1 MVAEDSS
8 KTSGSP
14 KVDTKPPFQS
24 VKDAVTLF
32 GEAAL
37 CGDIPA
43 IKKPKHQSTEGL
55 LPKERQLHLVQEEV
69 TRLKEQLK
77 KVETTKGQALSELES
92 VNQTVEDLTQKLKV
106 VCDSKDSA
114 IQATEEANNGH
125 SEVEDGSWK
134 VDLKTAREQYKAAIA
149 QLDAAKEEVRNMR
162 RDCVASAEEKA
173 EAHRQENEA
182 KIATKA
188 NMERAGKVSR
198 EIETLQESIQKL
210 KLARLH
216 VKEDEGKVYAEKD
229 VQRQSYKTRLG
240 ELSKELTSLRK
251 EINPALIKDLETQLA
266 QTTSTIEA
274 LRKEMDS
281 ARSSDLASVKDA
293 ITELNDAK
301 ESLHN
306 ACEGEG
312 SLRSYLADLK
322 LELENAKKEHSE
334 LMGKETETESLAGNL
349 HAKLQRAK
357 SELER
362 ALAEECKAR
371 HPSEEM
377 IATIEQVRLECE
389 NAKSETNEM
398 KKQAEELKKETD
410 SARITSEEA
419 EEKLKVALEAAE
431 EAKAAENRALDQIK
445 LLSERASATHASTPE
460 PGAQITISRDEFDY
474 LSQKVGESERLA
486 ELKVAA
492 AMAQVEAVRASEN
505 GALVRLEAAQKE
517 INNMRAATQEA
528 LKRAE
533 MDETAKQVVE
543 GELRRW
549 REREQ
554 KKVAEA
560 TYSILAETQK
570 VVESFPHNYQ
580 NAGQG
585 TRDGIESQTQ
595 NLPEVRHPRK
605 LEKSKTSVPKTEK
618 SKTSVAKKV
627 LLRNFSD
634 MLPRRT
640 RQVQVGSPY
649 LPRENLYG
657 DL

>member
-1 MVAEDSS
+1 MLSPYLETILQSRNLI
-8 KTSGSP
+8 TSL
-14 KVDTKPPFQS
+14 Q
-24 VKDAVTLF
+24 
-32 GEAAL
+32 
-37 CGDIPA
+37 
-43 IKKPKHQSTEGL
+43 
-55 LPKERQLHLVQEEV
+55 RQLHLVQEEV
-69 TRLKEQLK
+69 SRLKEQLK
-77 KVETTKGQALSELES
+77 NVETRKGQALSELES
-92 VNQTVEDLTQKLKV
+92 ANQTVEDLTQKLKV

-114 IQATEEANNGH
+114 IQATEEANNGY
-125 SEVEDGSWK
+125 SKVDGSWNL
-134 VDLKTAREQYKAAIA
+134 DLETAREQYKTAIA
-149 QLDAAKEEVRNMR
+149 KLDAAKHEVRKMR
-162 RDCVASAEEKA
+162 SNCAVTIEEKA
-173 EAHRQENEA
+173 AVDRQAEEA
-182 KIATKA
+182 KRATKA

-210 KLARLH
+210 KLASLH
-216 VKEDEGKVYAEKD
+216 VKEDEGKVYAEKG

-251 EINPALIKDLETQLA
+251 EIKPALIKDLEVQLA
-266 QTTSTIEA
+266 QTMSAIEA

-293 ITELNDAK
+293 TTELNDAK

-306 ACEGEG
+306 ALEEEG
-312 SLRSYLADLK
+312 SQRSYLAE
-322 LELENAKKEHSE
+322 LELELKNVKKEHSE
-334 LMGKETETESLAGNL
+334 LMGKESETESLAGNL

-362 ALAEECKAR
+362 ALAEESKVR
-371 HPSEEM
+371 RPSEEM

-389 NAKSETNEM
+389 NAKNETNEM

-410 SARITSEEA
+410 SARITLEEA
-419 EEKLKVALEAAE
+419 EKKLKVALEAAE
-431 EAKAAENRALDQIK
+431 EAKAAENRALDEIK
-445 LLSERASATHASTPE
+445 LLSERASATRASTPE
-460 PGAQITISRDEFDY
+460 SGAQITIISRDEFDF

-505 GALVRLEAAQKE
+505 GALMRLEAARKE
-517 INNMRAATQEA
+517 IDNMRTATQDA

-560 TYSILAETQK
+560 THSILAETQK

-585 TRDGIESQTQ
+585 TRDGIESQTH

-605 LEKSKTSVPKTEK
+605 LEKSKSSVPKTEK

-627 LLRNFSD
+627 LLRNVSD
-634 MLPRRT
+634 ILPKRT

-649 LPRENLYG
+649 LPRENLYS